1 MSTQSNGWP
10 RFRDRRYSRLLD
22 LIPPFESRPSSHH
35 VRDAMAIVER
45 LRDEGRQFWPA
56 GSDELVRWREG
67 CTELWVFL
75 NNLGQR
81 RDSGQQPLE
90 TAFREF
96 VQAFEHTVYRI
107 EQMLHGVRGQ
117 GECDPPEVDVVFRW
131 IELAYRLSTYGI
143 VSYWIDDKTE
153 EKVTRIS
160 LNLTTGEQSQD
171 TEVVRQMS
179 IPRKYRQSARLGQH
193 T

>member
-1 MSTQSNGWP
+1 
-10 RFRDRRYSRLLD
+10 
-22 LIPPFESRPSSHH
+22 
-35 VRDAMAIVER
+35 MAIIER
-45 LRDEGRQFWPA
+45 LRDEGRQFWPT
-56 GSDELVRWREG
+56 GSDELARWHEG

-90 TAFREF
+90 TALREF
-96 VQAFEHTVYRI
+96 IQAFEHTVYRI

-153 EKVTRIS
+153 EKVTRIT
-160 LNLTTGEQSQD
+160 LNLTTGEGSQE
-171 TEVVRQMS
+171 TEVVRQMN